1 LKILIVDDNGDDRR
15 YLKASLEAHACD
27 IAEAKDGQEGLELA
41 KSLRPVLIISDALM
55 PNMDGFQFL
64 RAVKTDPALKHIP
77 FIFYSSVYTG
87 YKEEAL
93 AKSLG
98 AEAFIVKPR
107 DPEEFWND
115 LMLIIEDCGMR
126 GSGPG
131 AVNLISEEEDFLRM
145 YSHVVARKLE
155 EKVRELDGACVEL
168 RQKGYDAE
176 LLARQWQS
184 TFDSIKDAVW
194 IADLN
199 GKILQLNKGAVELL
213 GKREDEILGSTCRE
227 IVHGNGGPISDCPL
241 ERVRQTG
248 QRESLELNIDG
259 RQLNITADPVFDQA
273 GSVVRVVHTISDISE
288 RVRAEEVRK
297 TLEAQLQQSQK
308 MEAVGRLAGGI
319 AHDFNNILAAI
330 VGYTELTM
338 MHLDASSPVIRNLEC
353 ILEGSEKAAT
363 MIRSLLAFSRT
374 QALEMK
380 PENLNE
386 LVVVVQKFLV
396 RIIREDIRITTR
408 LSDNNLHVMAD
419 RGQIDQILLNLVANA
434 RDAMPE
440 GGRIVISTSRV
451 DLDEEFVRHYGF
463 GRPGAFALISV
474 ADTGIGMDEALT
486 KRIFEPFFSTKD
498 MGKGTGLGLSIVY
511 GIVNQH
517 NGFIDVYSESGQG
530 SEFRIY
536 LPLIESIAESSERPV
551 PSYSVGGSETIL
563 VAEDNETVRRLL
575 VNILSSFGYKVIE
588 ASDGEEAVEKFI
600 QNKDRIDLCFL
611 DMIMPKVGGKEAFDE
626 IKKIRPDAKR
636 LFTSGYNAEMLNR
649 KGLCDNDQDFVI
661 KPFNISN
668 LLRKV
673 RNTLDR

>member
-1 LKILIVDDNGDDRR
+1 
-15 YLKASLEAHACD
+15 
-27 IAEAKDGQEGLELA
+27 
-41 KSLRPVLIISDALM
+41 
-55 PNMDGFQFL
+55 
-64 RAVKTDPALKHIP
+64 
-77 FIFYSSVYTG
+77 
-87 YKEEAL
+87 
-93 AKSLG
+93 
-98 AEAFIVKPR
+98 
-107 DPEEFWND
+107 
-115 LMLIIEDCGMR
+115 
-126 GSGPG
+126 
-131 AVNLISEEEDFLRM
+131 
-145 YSHVVARKLE
+145 
-155 EKVRELDGACVEL
+155 
-168 RQKGYDAE
+168 
-176 LLARQWQS
+176 
-184 TFDSIKDAVW
+184 
-194 IADLN
+194 
-199 GKILQLNKGAVELL
+199 
-213 GKREDEILGSTCRE
+213 
-227 IVHGNGGPISDCPL
+227 
-241 ERVRQTG
+241 
-248 QRESLELNIDG
+248 
-259 RQLNITADPVFDQA
+259 
-273 GSVVRVVHTISDISE
+273 
-288 RVRAEEVRK
+288 
-297 TLEAQLQQSQK
+297 
-308 MEAVGRLAGGI
+308 
-319 AHDFNNILAAI
+319 
-330 VGYTELTM
+330 
-338 MHLDASSPVIRNLEC
+338 
-353 ILEGSEKAAT
+353 
-363 MIRSLLAFSRT
+363 
-374 QALEMK
+374 
-380 PENLNE
+380 
-386 LVVVVQKFLV
+386 
-396 RIIREDIRITTR
+396 
-408 LSDNNLHVMAD
+408 MAD